1 MDTTTLRP
9 DLEPPTCCPTDHALS
24 KALGD
29 EPEADIW
36 QPHHDPWISTLIEAW
51 TRRGLDRWSQVGAPL
66 LRAIEEFEPHAEPLH
81 KAQPWLRWDVETLAE
96 VQRALEAKPRSEY
109 TLDDW
114 MTLIDVLMQTFWPED
129 VIQSEADYLTIRAHF
144 AGQVKANLAT
154 LPSHT
159 QLAAEHIIRIS
170 TLLPWQFQHIAPSTM
185 NVQQAHILRI
195 AAAQTANTI
204 TNLTANARA
213 RMKRVLLNGIGRITL
228 GDRRGTWQAL
238 RSDLLDTFGDL
249 NRDWR
254 RIAITESGNAANV
267 GFLSALTPG
276 STVRR
281 EEAYA
286 GACPF
291 CQSIRGRVA
300 TVVADDQEPKDWDNE
315 VWLSKSN
322 VGRSAS
328 PYKRDGSKRAPE
340 ELWTLPA
347 GVVHPHCRGSW
358 SSVDPIPGMSS
369 EYQMWLR
376 GLLTEAGL
384 PDSTQLKNPPES

>member
-1 MDTTTLRP
+1 MTLRP
-9 DLEPPTCCPTDHALS
+9 DLEPLTCCPTDHALH

-36 QPHHDPWISTLIEAW
+36 QPHHDPWISSLIEAW
-51 TRRGLDRWSQVGAPL
+51 TRRGLDRWSHVGAPL
-66 LRAIEEFEPHAEPLH
+66 LRAIEAFEPHTEPLH
-81 KAQPWLRWDVETLAE
+81 KAQPWLRWDAETLAE

-114 MTLIDVLMQTFWPED
+114 MTLIDVLIQTYWPED

-154 LPSHT
+154 LPSST
-159 QLAAEHIIRIS
+159 QLTAEHIIRIS
-170 TLLPWQFQHIAPSTM
+170 TLLPWQFQHIPPSTL

-204 TNLTANARA
+204 TNLTATARA

-228 GDRRGTWQAL
+228 GDRRGTWQTL
-238 RSDLLDTFGDL
+238 HSDLLDTFGDL

-254 RIAITESGNAANV
+254 RIAITEAGNAANV

-276 STVRR
+276 KKVRR

-291 CQSIRGRVA
+291 CQSIRGRVL

-328 PYKRDGSKRAPE
+328 PYTRDGSKRSPE

-376 GLLTEAGL
+376 GLLADAGL
-384 PDSTQLKNPPES
+384 PDSTQLKNLPES